1 MKKMWIYL
9 AVPMALLNGCQR
21 QQALLDDAE
30 SLTAQVEENPG
41 EAPDGL
47 EAPERPDME
56 PDTETAGEEPDGLE
70 AQERSD
76 VETAGEQPEGRQPQF
91 QVSAEALAGVILGQ
105 NFIKEAPFG
114 GSTVAIARSGE
125 REASRITE
133 EEIEAMVRE
142 AAFDLETVV
151 KNGQTVVLKPNLVQ
165 MIVDSTGEKLD
176 REVNGVTTDWRVMK
190 AVLKMVREL
199 NPDGR
204 VYIMEG
210 SATGPTRDV
219 MEYFKYTDEYMEGV
233 DGFICLEED
242 CGAWQD

>member
-70 AQERSD
+70 ARERSD
-76 VETAGEQPEGRQPQF
+76 AEPAGEQPEGRQPQF

-125 REASRITE
+125 REASRITA

-142 AAFDLETVV
+142 AAFDLEGGVYNFGAPGTKSMFDMVHSLFERL
-151 KNGQTVVLKPNLVQ
+151 GWGTERLARDGEAYAEGPRDLTMSQ
-165 MIVDSTGEKLD
+165 EKL
-176 REVNGVTTDWRVMK
+176 NGSGIFFTNTEER
-190 AVLKMVREL
+190 LLRILEL
-199 NPDGR
+199 QAQGGKRMTAAAYLLGHP
-204 VYIMEG
+204 IQ
-210 SATGPTRDV
+210 
-219 MEYFKYTDEYMEGV
+219 
-233 DGFICLEED
+233 C
-242 CGAWQD
+242 